1 MLKTIDRS
9 SLKRLTEEMVAL
21 PTLPLVA
28 SRVIEAVARPD
39 TSADEVARILSL
51 DPSLTARTL
60 RLANSDFYGFPR
72 KVGTVELAVVVLG
85 PTTLRDLVLSASV
98 FQTLGE
104 SDAGMEGLWNHS
116 LACGV
121 VARSLAERC
130 GYRLSGEAYAAGL
143 LHDIG
148 KVVLRQTD
156 PECFRAVIAMVE
168 EQGEPMEDAERGLFG
183 SSHAEVGAW
192 LAERWGLPADLV
204 EAIACHHRPEAA
216 KRNKELAA
224 LVHVANSLTDRAGL
238 SWPKGAVSRPLSPS
252 AWELV
257 EADERRRESL
267 LTVLVQ
273 DVIRETERER
283 ALFAEFRG
291 SQED

>member
-1 MLKTIDRS
+1 VQTLDRTAM
-9 SLKRLTEEMVAL
+9 KRVTEAMVAL

-28 SRVIEAVARPD
+28 SRLLDAVARPD
-39 TSADEVARILSL
+39 TDSEAVGRILSL

-72 KVGTVELAVVVLG
+72 KVGSVELAVVVLG
-85 PTTLRDLVLSASV
+85 ANTIRDLVLSASIMPS
-98 FQTLGE
+98 LDRPDGE
-104 SDAGMEGLWNHS
+104 MEGLWNHS

-121 VARSLAERC
+121 AARSLAERC
-130 GYRLSGEAYAAGL
+130 RYRLSGEAYAVGI

-156 PECFRAVIAMVE
+156 PERFQAVLAMARD
-168 EQGEPMEDAERGLFG
+168 QGQPMEEAERGLFG

-192 LAERWGLPADLV
+192 LAERWGLPADMV
-204 EAIACHHRPEAA
+204 EAIACHHRPETAT
-216 KRNKELAA
+216 RNRELAS
-224 LVHVANSLTDRAGL
+224 LVHIANSLTERAGH
-238 SWPKGAVSRPLSPS
+238 SWPKGVESHPVSPS

-257 EADERRRESL
+257 ELDGPRREAL
-267 LTVLVQ
+267 LTELVQ
-273 DVIRETERER
+273 DVIRETARER

-291 SQED
+291 SQEE